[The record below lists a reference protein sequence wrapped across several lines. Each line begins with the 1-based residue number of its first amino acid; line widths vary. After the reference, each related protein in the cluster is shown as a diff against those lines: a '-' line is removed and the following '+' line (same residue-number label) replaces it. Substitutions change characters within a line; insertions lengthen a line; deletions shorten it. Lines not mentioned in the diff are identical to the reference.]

1 MSTVTVMAALCVAA
15 GAGPR
20 SATLVARPTPPTLA
34 ALEAGPARIRPLQG
48 HSFRFTLG
56 GAWSPAVAA
65 TVRSTAI
72 ADPEPGM
79 SAVGEWGYSF
89 HHLKGGQADGAGY
102 RHYGGYART
111 PTTRAEA
118 MAVVRRYYDRLRTE
132 ALARATPEQRR
143 CFVSISGH
151 YCYQHYAGMWG
162 CDVVGSEVGENINGV
177 QQHIAF
183 TRGAARQFGKP
194 WLLDFSSWFGPSI
207 LDEDPERHWGDN
219 SGPDYGHSISLH
231 RRAYYAG
238 WMAGASVVV
247 AEGGTLNC
255 FASQKPG
262 PDGTLPLSTLGRAA
276 ATFARFARRHPDRG
290 VPYAPVALLLP
301 VDHGIYPGFGDKLAW
316 NALPYTRGDQAI
328 LDALHAL
335 FPGSSGDPAQPERA
349 DRQPL
354 DPTWTDPDYM
364 HTEAL
369 RMVASPHGDIADV
382 LLSSAPEAVLR
393 AYPLTV
399 LAGDY
404 RPSAALAAR
413 LGRYVARGGTLV
425 LDRATLARGVLPVAT
440 ARGLPLPPAG
450 GFVRAARGQGAVVV
464 MADCGPEAP
473 TASRPLSRVLARAR
487 GELIPIAVTGTL
499 ETLYNRTRDGWLVTL
514 INNGGVRKRFR
525 EAVRVDPRAT
535 VTASLRYTGPGRVR
549 RAVLWGEE
557 GDRPLSASPT
567 QVTVGPGEVRIV
579 RLVTR
584 DDD

>member
-1 MSTVTVMAALCVAA
+1 MSIVTVVAALCVAA
-15 GAGPR
+15 SAGPR
-20 SATLVARPTPPTLA
+20 PATFVARPAPPTLA

-48 HSFRFTLG
+48 RPFRFTLG
-56 GAWSPAVAA
+56 SAWSPAVAA
-65 TVRSTAI
+65 TVRATAI
-72 ADPEPGM
+72 ADPEPVV

-111 PTTRAEA
+111 PATRAEA

-207 LDEDPERHWGDN
+207 VDEDPERHWGDN
-219 SGPDYGHSISLH
+219 SGPNYGHSISLH

-276 ATFARFARRHPDRG
+276 AAFARFARRLPDRG
-290 VPYAPVALLLP
+290 VPYAPVALVLP

-335 FPGSSGDPAQPERA
+335 FPGSTGDPAQPERA

-393 AYPLTV
+393 AYPVAVLT
-399 LAGDY
+399 GDY
-404 RPSAALAAR
+404 RPSAALAGR

-440 ARGLPLPPAG
+440 ARGLPSPPAG
-450 GFVRAARGQGAVVV
+450 GFARAARGQGAVVV
-464 MADCGPEAP
+464 MADCGPETP

-557 GDRPLSASPT
+557 GDRPLSASLT
-567 QVTVGPGEVRIV
+567 QVTVGAGEVRIV